1 MKIIGLIELISIEG
15 INIHIK
21 IKNILTHCDAICIAS
36 DINIDSLINTIAL
49 PLKKIKIKESYMS
62 DLVIF
67 ANELV
72 DKYNF
77 SDIYGF
83 INNNLI
89 LINKQN
95 IEPFLFKITNND
107 LLLTSINELENHCR
121 NSILEKDYYK
131 ALYFYNLLIQKDP
144 SNNKLINEY
153 CIIHYHVFN
162 KNKIDGLKFA
172 INNNLELFKIFIQSI
187 SEISN
192 VIKTKPLN
200 LLPFKIGIEEYTP
213 SSSCI
218 LKYKDIYLINVRHV
232 NYKLINGKFTVP
244 NNTINTLNG
253 LLYADKDLNIISDII
268 MFNNIYNTTPKSHV
282 LGFEDL
288 RLFEFNNKLYFIAT
302 QNEYSLRGNNQM
314 VVGEYSIE
322 HKTYYNFNI
331 IKSPNNELCEKN
343 WLPVINNNEV
353 VYIYNWCPLQLGKIN
368 ENNELVI
375 YKKYDVPSIFNLF
388 RGSAIPVYDN
398 DNKIY
403 YSLTHSVIFP
413 NDNVSNRQYFHTIV
427 VLDINLKPIKY
438 SIPFFF
444 KKFNIEYCLGLAV
457 NKDIISF
464 IFSQNEKN
472 PTLISTLISSITF
485 INI

>member
-1 MKIIGLIELISIEG
+1 MKIIGLIEIVSTE
-15 INIHIK
+15 INININ
-21 IKNILTHCDAICIAS
+21 IKNLLTYCDAICIAS
-36 DINIDSLINTIAL
+36 NINIDRLIDMIIL
-49 PLKKIKIKESYMS
+49 PLKHIEIKESYML

-83 INNNLI
+83 IDNNLI
-89 LINKQN
+89 LINKEN
-95 IEPFLFKITNND
+95 IEPFLFKITNNN
-107 LLLTSINELENHCR
+107 LINELENNCQ
-121 NSILEKDYYK
+121 NAILEKDYYK
-131 ALYFYNLLIQKDP
+131 ALNFYNLLIQKDP
-144 SNNKLINEY
+144 NNNKLINEY

-172 INNNLELFKIFIQSI
+172 INNNSKLFKMFIQSI
-187 SEISN
+187 YEISN
-192 VIKTKPLN
+192 VIKTKSLN
-200 LLPFKIGIEEYTP
+200 LSSFRLGNEQYTP

-218 LKYKDIYLINVRHV
+218 LKYKDNYLINVRHV
-232 NYKLINGKFTVP
+232 NYKLINGVFTVP
-244 NNTINTLNG
+244 NNNIITYNG
-253 LLYADKDLNIISDII
+253 LLYADKDLNIKSDII
-268 MFNNIYNTTPKSHV
+268 IMNNIYNDNPRSYV
-282 LGFEDL
+282 IGFEDL
-288 RLFEFNNKLYFIAT
+288 RLFEFNDKVYFIAT
-302 QNEYSLRGNNQM
+302 QNEYSLNGNNEM
-314 VVGEYSIE
+314 IVGEYNIE

-331 IKSPNNELCEKN
+331 IKSPNNSYCEKN
-343 WLPVINNNEV
+343 WLPVVNNNEL
-353 VYIYNWCPLQLGKIN
+353 VYIYNWYPLQLGKVN
-368 ENNELVI
+368 ENNQLVI
-375 YKKYDVPSIFNLF
+375 YKTYNVPSFFNLL
-388 RGSAIPVYDN
+388 RGSAVPVYDN

-403 YSLTHSVIFP
+403 YTLTHSVIFP
-413 NDNVSNRQYFHTIV
+413 NDNISNRQYFNTIV
-427 VLDINLKPIKY
+427 VLDNNLKPIKY